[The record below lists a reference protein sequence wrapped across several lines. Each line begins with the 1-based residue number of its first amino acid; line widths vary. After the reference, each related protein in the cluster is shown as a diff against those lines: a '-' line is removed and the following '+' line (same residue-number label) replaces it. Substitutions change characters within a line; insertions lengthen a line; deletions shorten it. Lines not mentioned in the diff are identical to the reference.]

1 MSTDLSET
9 LHAVM
14 LREGVEGLAFA
25 FKGGKEFSAAMGVRA
40 MDGAQADDSF
50 ELIEDQVA
58 TASDMSLPAG
68 RYDRF
73 IFDESLL

>member
-1 MSTDLSET
+1 
-9 LHAVM
+9 
-14 LREGVEGLAFA
+14 
-25 FKGGKEFSAAMGVRA
+25 